1 MRQQHRIRIEWASAA
16 QWTHNIWL
24 AFAYSSRPPRRS
36 AVWTK
41 ESSWFEIM
49 VHEKANWRSV
59 DVDDRCLHLHN
70 DFSRSNRIFACTQ
83 LEFQRWMSTI
93 YNSHMYFVKQTF
105 WVIFVFV
112 FVVPLLFAVPYLFLI
127 QWVWMSMDVYIWMKI
142 MVVYST
148 VSAAL
153 LYAFDIQ
160 LVTILWNF
168 CTTSM
173 I

>member
-1 MRQQHRIRIEWASAA
+1 MNTQYLASVCLFLSTTAEKRSMNEREQLIWDYGAWEGELAQRRRDEHWA
-16 QWTHNIWL
+16 
-24 AFAYSSRPPRRS
+24 
-36 AVWTK
+36 
-41 ESSWFEIM
+41 
-49 VHEKANWRSV
+49 
-59 DVDDRCLHLHN
+59 VDDRSLHLHN